1 MATFQKR
8 GSAWRVIIRK
18 GQYRDAPLTATFD
31 TKREAET
38 WALKIESDIAAKK
51 HQVATKRTMREAIIR
66 YRDEVAIQHKGSD
79 TEIAR
84 LNGFLHSLKFLNKPM
99 GDIDAADIIQ
109 WRDERLSDM
118 RLKSKAEQLYV
129 KISPATVRREFNLL
143 SSVFTIA
150 RREWRWIQ
158 SNPTDDVLRPQGS
171 KPRSRRVG
179 DDELSRIADHLGYI
193 DDAPIE
199 TQKQQAM
206 AVMLLGVETTMRRGE
221 LFKLLRSNVSF
232 EYRVAMLPDT
242 KNGLDRLVPLSPM
255 AIDILQRITPNDESD
270 RFFSIQSP
278 KYITDTIRKAC
289 QKLGIENLKLHD
301 SRHEGA
307 TRLAKIFQNP
317 ADLAKITGH
326 KDLNTLMNVYYN
338 PDVREMADKIHDA
351 KAKK

>member
-8 GSAWRVIIRK
+8 GTTWRVLIRK
-18 GQYRDAPLTATFD
+18 GQYRDDPLTATFD

-38 WALKIESDIAAKK
+38 WALKIESDIASKK
-51 HQVATKRTMREAIIR
+51 HQIATKRTVREAIIK
-66 YRDEVAIQHKGSD
+66 YRDEVAVNHKGSETD
-79 TEIAR
+79 IGR
-84 LNGFLHSLKFLNKPM
+84 LNAFLKALKFLNKPL
-99 GDIDAADIIQ
+99 GDVDHADIIE
-109 WRDERLSDM
+109 WRDARLNTM
-118 RLKSKAEQLYV
+118 RLKNKTEQLYV

-158 SNPTDDVLRPQGS
+158 SNPTEDVSRPQDS

-179 DDELSRIADHLGYI
+179 DDELSRLADHLGYL
-193 DDAPIE
+193 DDEPIE

-206 AVMLLGVETTMRRGE
+206 AIMLLGVETTMRRGE

-232 EYRVAMLPDT
+232 EHRVAMLPDT
-242 KNGLDRLVPLSPM
+242 KNGLDRFVPLSPV
-255 AIDILQRITPNDESD
+255 AIDILQRIKPFGDD
-270 RFFSIQSP
+270 QFFSIKDP

-289 QKLGIENLKLHD
+289 QKLGIENLKMHD

-338 PDVREMADKIHDA
+338 PDVREMADKIHEA
-351 KAKK
+351 KTKK